1 MSQTVSPS
9 VGRAYGL
16 ARVCSVWEVPRSSV
30 YAAKQRRSRPLP
42 IRAKR
47 GPKTALSDAEL
58 TDHIRSVIGQSAF
71 LGEGYRKVWARL
83 RLAGIRTSR
92 PRVLRLMRAAQLLA
106 PHRTRRAPQPTT
118 HDGHIITALPNQMWG
133 TDATSAWTSE
143 GVGTIFF
150 AIDHCTGECVGIHAA
165 RRGTRFEALEPIRQG
180 VREQF
185 GGYEKGIA
193 ASLSLRHDHGSQ
205 FMSDAFQDELRFL
218 GIASSPAFV
227 REPET
232 NGVAERF
239 VKTLKEQLLWVQHFE
254 TIEQLRL
261 ALLAFRH
268 RYNHAWLVQ
277 RHGYRSPAAVR
288 ADLLSRAA

>member
-16 ARVCSVWEVPRSSV
+16 ARICQVWEVPRSSV
-30 YAAKQRRSRPLP
+30 YAAKLRRSRPL
-42 IRAKR
+42 AMSTKR
-47 GPKTALSDAEL
+47 GPKTALSDLEL
-58 TDHIRSVIGQSAF
+58 TDHIRRVIQQSPF

-83 RLAGIRTSR
+83 RVGGVRTSQ

-106 PHRTRRAPQPTT
+106 PNRVHRAPRPAT
-118 HDGHIITALPNQMWG
+118 HDGQIITTRPDEMWG
-133 TDATSAWTSE
+133 TDATSTWTPE

-185 GGYEKGIA
+185 GSYDQQVA
-193 ASLSLRHDHGSQ
+193 AGLSLRHDHGSQ

-218 GIASSPAFV
+218 GITSSPAFV
-227 REPET
+227 REPQG

-239 VKTLKEQLLWVQHFE
+239 VKTLKEQLLWVEHFQTVE
-254 TIEQLRL
+254 DLRL
-261 ALLAFRH
+261 ALLAFKD
-268 RYNHAWLVQ
+268 RYNRGWLVQ
-277 RHGYRSPAAVR
+277 RHGYQSPAAIR
-288 ADLLSRAA
+288 ARLLQAAA

>member
-9 VGRAYGL
+9 VGRPYGL
-16 ARVCSVWEVPRSSV
+16 ARVCHVWQVPRSSV
-30 YAAKQRRSRPLP
+30 YAAKQRRNRPLP
-42 IRAKR
+42 LQAKR
-47 GPKTALSDAEL
+47 GPKTAFSDAEL
-58 TDHIRSVIGQSAF
+58 TDHIRRAIGQSAF
-71 LGEGYRKVWARL
+71 LGEGYRKVWALL

-106 PHRTRRAPQPTT
+106 PNRARRTPQPTS
-118 HDGHIITALPNQMWG
+118 HGGHIITTLPNHMWG
-133 TDATSAWTSE
+133 TDATSAWTPE

-180 VREQF
+180 VRQQF
-185 GGYEKGIA
+185 GSYDKAIA
-193 ASLSLRHDHGSQ
+193 MGLKLRHDHGSQ
-205 FMSDAFQDELRFL
+205 FMSEAFQEELRFL

-227 REPET
+227 RQPET

-239 VKTLKEQLLWVQHFE
+239 VKTLKEQLLWVQHFD
-254 TIEQLRL
+254 TVEQLRL
-261 ALLAFRH
+261 ALLAFKD
-268 RYNHAWLVQ
+268 RYNHGWLVA
-277 RHGYRSPAAVR
+277 RHGYRTPAAVR

>member
-9 VGRAYGL
+9 VGRPYGL
-16 ARVCSVWEVPRSSV
+16 ARVCHVWQVPRSSV

-42 IRAKR
+42 LPAKR

-58 TDHIRSVIGQSAF
+58 TDHIRHAIEQSAF
-71 LGEGYRKVWARL
+71 LGEGYRKVWALL
-83 RLAGIRTSR
+83 RLSGIRTSR

-106 PHRTRRAPQPTT
+106 PNRARRTAQPTS
-118 HDGHIITALPNQMWG
+118 HSGHIITALPNHMWG
-133 TDATSAWTSE
+133 TDATSAWTPE
-143 GVGTIFF
+143 GVGAIFF

-185 GGYEKGIA
+185 GSYNQAIA
-193 ASLSLRHDHGSQ
+193 TGLRLRHDHGSQ
-205 FMSDAFQDELRFL
+205 FRSDAFQEELRFL
-218 GIASSPAFV
+218 GISSSPAFV

-239 VKTLKEQLLWVQHFE
+239 VKTLKEQLLWVQHFD
-254 TIEQLRL
+254 TVEQLRL
-261 ALLAFRH
+261 ALLAFRD
-268 RYNHAWLVQ
+268 RYNHGWLVA
-277 RHGYRSPAAVR
+277 RHGYRTPAAVR